1 MTAGISKG
9 DKEIKLV
16 LCTRVKPSPDFA
28 KHGKLKCV
36 TCDSDELCSY
46 FLPPNWK
53 ELLVEKRRD
62 RVDLAV
68 IFPW

>member
-16 LCTRVKPSPDFA
+16 LCTRVKLSPDFA

-46 FLPPNWK
+46 FLPPN
-53 ELLVEKRRD
+53 
-62 RVDLAV
+62 
-68 IFPW
+68 